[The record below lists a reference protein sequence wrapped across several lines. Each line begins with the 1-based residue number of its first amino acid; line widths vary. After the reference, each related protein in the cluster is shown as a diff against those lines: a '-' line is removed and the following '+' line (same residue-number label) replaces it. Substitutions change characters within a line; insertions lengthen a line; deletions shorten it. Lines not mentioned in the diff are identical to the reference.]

1 MPWNTRDAMSL
12 KTEFVALA
20 LQPGSNKRE
29 LCRRFGISAPT
40 AYKWLK
46 RFELEGV
53 KGLQT
58 QSRRPLSH
66 PKLTQADL
74 EAEVVKLRQD
84 QPAWGGRKISNLLDK
99 RIAPSTVTNVLHA
112 TG

>member
-1 MPWNTRDAMSL
+1 MSL

-58 QSRRPLSH
+58 QSRRHFP
-66 PKLTQADL
+66 TQ
-74 EAEVVKLRQD
+74 
-84 QPAWGGRKISNLLDK
+84 N
-99 RIAPSTVTNVLHA
+99 
-112 TG
+112 